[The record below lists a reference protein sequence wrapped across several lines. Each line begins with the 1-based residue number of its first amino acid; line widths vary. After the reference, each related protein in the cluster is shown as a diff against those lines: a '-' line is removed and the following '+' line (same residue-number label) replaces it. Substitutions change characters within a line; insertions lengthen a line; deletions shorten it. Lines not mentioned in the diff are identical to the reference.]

1 MAKRSRRKFTAEFK
15 ASTVALV
22 RKGEKSIGE
31 IAKELGLTETSLRL
45 WVKQADINAG
55 RGPVGAL
62 TTDERAELVRLRRE
76 NKVLQMEREIL
87 KKATVGSDGQRN
99 TAAGRVEVRNGARLL
114 LQGRARKHLVAMG

>member
-1 MAKRSRRKFTAEFK
+1 MAKRSRRRFTAEFK
-15 ASTVALV
+15 ASKVALV

-45 WVKQADINAG
+45 WVKLADINAR

-76 NKVLQMEREIL
+76 NKVLQME
-87 KKATVGSDGQRN
+87 
-99 TAAGRVEVRNGARLL
+99 
-114 LQGRARKHLVAMG
+114 